1 MNDKYLQLES
11 LNRELR
17 QVNLQQFIR
26 QTGSKVTVL
35 PPDADRGRDAEQAF
49 LWKCGCAKFTL
60 GPHIFLFSKDD
71 V

>member
-1 MNDKYLQLES
+1 LSFALAESQEKKTQLEH

-35 PPDADRGRDAEQAF
+35 PPVAE
-49 LWKCGCAKFTL
+49 KGTL
-60 GPHIFLFSKDD
+60 LHSITKAVGFFFQL
-71 V
+71 